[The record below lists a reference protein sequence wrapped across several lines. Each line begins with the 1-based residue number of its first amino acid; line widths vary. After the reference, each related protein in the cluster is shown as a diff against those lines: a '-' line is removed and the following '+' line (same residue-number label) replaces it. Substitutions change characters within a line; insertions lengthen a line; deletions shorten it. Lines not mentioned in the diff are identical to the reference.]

1 MIEIT
6 PADLIRLRA
15 LGVRAD
21 SELAAPPS
29 REDQMAQRCECYR
42 KAMLMAIESEKH
54 AWREARRW
62 RAWGWLGIA
71 CAAASVAAAVLAAV
85 ALRGGW

>member
-21 SELAAPPS
+21 ADLAAPPS
-29 REDQMAQRCECYR
+29 REEQMAQRCEAYR
-42 KAMLMAIESEKH
+42 NAMLLAIESERR

-62 RAWGWLGIA
+62 RMWGWFGLA
-71 CAAASVAAAVLAAV
+71 CAAASIAAALIAAI
-85 ALRGGW
+85 ARRGGW

>member
-15 LGVRAD
+15 LGVRAGA
-21 SELAAPPS
+21 ELASPPS
-29 REDQMAQRCECYR
+29 REDQMAQRCETYR
-42 KAMLMAIESEKH
+42 QAMQLAIESERR

-62 RAWGWLGIA
+62 RTWGCLGLA
-71 CAAASVAAAVLAAV
+71 CAACSIAAALIAAI
-85 ALRGGW
+85 ARRGGW